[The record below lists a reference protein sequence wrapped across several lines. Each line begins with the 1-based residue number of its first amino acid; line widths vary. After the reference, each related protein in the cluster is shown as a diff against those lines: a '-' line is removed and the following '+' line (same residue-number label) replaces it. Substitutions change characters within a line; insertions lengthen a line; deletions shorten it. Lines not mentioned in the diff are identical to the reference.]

1 MNKITFLLFLVMI
14 CHFAF
19 SQQLPREIFQ
29 GQIVADT
36 LGIENVTVFNSNT
49 NKTATSD
56 NLGYFTIYAR
66 EKDTLIFSNM
76 AFQSKK
82 MALTNGDFKLKVMR
96 IKLDVYINNL
106 DEVVISPYSLT
117 GDLENDEKN
126 IKIPEMPTT
135 DLKSALE
142 TNFEADNQSTV
153 QNTLMPGYLNGTYM
167 VDLAAIG
174 KKLIKLFITPK
185 DKKEVVFVSDKIFQE
200 AVKQRF
206 SDDFFKVTLQLKKE
220 EIGLFLSFCENDS
233 KARTLL
239 GPKKE
244 FELIDFLIEKSKQYQ
259 HTQKE

>member
-1 MNKITFLLFLVMI
+1 
-14 CHFAF
+14 
-19 SQQLPREIFQ
+19 
-29 GQIVADT
+29 
-36 LGIENVTVFNSNT
+36 
-49 NKTATSD
+49 
-56 NLGYFTIYAR
+56 
-66 EKDTLIFSNM
+66 M

-82 MALTNGDFKLKVMR
+82 MALSKGDFKLKVMR

-126 IKIPEMPTT
+126 IMIPEMPKI
-135 DLKSALE
+135 DLNSALI

-153 QNTLMPGYLNGTYM
+153 QNTLIPGYLDGTYM

-174 KKLIKLFITPK
+174 KKLIKLFSTPK
-185 DKKEVVFVSDKIFQE
+185 EKKEVVFVSEKIFQE
-200 AVKQRF
+200 AVKQKF

-239 GPKKE
+239 DPKKE
-244 FELIDFLIEKSKQYQ
+244 FELIDFLIEKSKQY
-259 HTQKE
+259 HRTQKE